1 MSQRHESPR
10 SDMARGYSQASY
22 GLAVAFGF
30 VASVIG
36 CWFVGRLLDGWLG
49 TEPWIQVV
57 TAVIGWVLGVVL
69 VVYASKRVERRG
81 LD

>member
-1 MSQRHESPR
+1 MGQRRPSTGSEL
-10 SDMARGYSQASY
+10 ARAHAQASY
-22 GLAVAFGF
+22 GLSVAFGF

-69 VVYASKRVERRG
+69 VLYASKRVERRG
-81 LD
+81 FD